1 MRAGS
6 ALGLHPEEMLT
17 FLWKTVHCLICSIF
31 SWQATSAAWTC
42 CISASVS
49 SFSWFVNR
57 LLLSMTPLITGF
69 TTPFKGPPR
78 ISYGA
83 SASKFNLMWNWPPLS
98 KWGSPKMSF
107 HLHQASGNAI
117 LTWMASWQEVNEIPY
132 PTVTN
137 RHWVNM
143 DLLVSLLGEKGH
155 NLFKLF

>member
-1 MRAGS
+1 
-6 ALGLHPEEMLT
+6 
-17 FLWKTVHCLICSIF
+17 
-31 SWQATSAAWTC
+31 
-42 CISASVS
+42 
-49 SFSWFVNR
+49 
-57 LLLSMTPLITGF
+57 
-69 TTPFKGPPR
+69 
-78 ISYGA
+78 
-83 SASKFNLMWNWPPLS
+83 
-98 KWGSPKMSF
+98 MSF